1 MPDTVDVDTLTTAAT
16 EAASQGD
23 AVAAAALLRLALDLQ
38 VTSLGADHRD
48 LAPTLNNL
56 AMMLE
61 RQGDVAEAERCYRR
75 AFEVARRGAPPD
87 DPLVQVS
94 RANLV
99 AFLQASG
106 IADPLVEAPAAEA
119 AGLSAGRSPAPASP
133 AAPTPRNQAAVTAA
147 APPPRREPPRQ
158 RTPAP
163 GPTPTARSASTTTP
177 SAATAAPRRGSL
189 LWLLV
194 VAGALA
200 GAVAG
205 WIMLSPQQSDT
216 AQRTAPVTQASPA
229 APPESAPGTPG
240 RPDGAPAGAA
250 SPTEVK
256 PTETPPASGPG
267 VPPSATPSATSR
279 SGADISAPDAD
290 AGRGGGTALSAEGL
304 LCAALARSGGAWRCD
319 PAGDPT
325 SADAVYYYTRVRS
338 PGDVV
343 VGHRWTYQG
352 QVVRTVNLQVRANP
366 GEGFRTFSRQSLS
379 GRRDG
384 SWEVALIAPDG
395 AVIDTQRF
403 TVQ

>member
-23 AVAAAALLRLALDLQ
+23 AVAAAALLRLVLDLQ

-61 RQGDVAEAERCYRR
+61 RQGDAAEAERCYRR

-94 RANLV
+94 HANLV

-106 IADPLVEAPAAEA
+106 IADPLVEVPAAEA

-133 AAPTPRNQAAVTAA
+133 AAPTPNQTAVTAA

-177 SAATAAPRRGSL
+177 SAATAAPRHGWL

-194 VAGALA
+194 AAGALA

-205 WIMLSPQQSDT
+205 WIILSPQRSDT

-229 APPESAPGTPG
+229 APPESAPETPG

-256 PTETPPASGPG
+256 PTDTPPAAGPG
-267 VPPSATPSATSR
+267 VPPGATPSATSR

-290 AGRGGGTALSAEGL
+290 ARRGGGTALSAEGL

-395 AVIDTQRF
+395 AVIDSQRF
-403 TVQ
+403 TVR

>member
-61 RQGDVAEAERCYRR
+61 RQGDAAEAERCYRR

-119 AGLSAGRSPAPASP
+119 GGRSAGPSPAPDSP
-133 AAPTPRNQAAVTAA
+133 AAPPPRTQTPVTAA
-147 APPPRREPPRQ
+147 APPPRREPPRP

-163 GPTPTARSASTTTP
+163 GPTPTAGATSSTTP
-177 SAATAAPRRGSL
+177 SAATAAPRRGWL
-189 LWLLV
+189 LWLL

-200 GAVAG
+200 GAAAG
-205 WIMLSPQQSDT
+205 WVMLSPQPSDT

-240 RPDGAPAGAA
+240 RPDGAPEGAA
-250 SPTEVK
+250 SPTEAK
-256 PTETPPASGPG
+256 PTGTPPASGPG
-267 VPPSATPSATSR
+267 VPPAATPSATSR
-279 SGADISAPDAD
+279 SGTDIRAPDAD
-290 AGRGGGTALSAEGL
+290 ARRGGGTALSAEGR

-325 SADAVYYYTRVRS
+325 AADAVYYYTRVRS

-366 GEGFRTFSRQSLS
+366 EEGFRTFSRQSLS

-384 SWEVALIAPDG
+384 PWEVALIAPDG
-395 AVIDTQRF
+395 AVIDLQRF
-403 TVQ
+403 TVR